1 MLLGAYFGLWDPFQT
16 PKAPDWICRVCQ
28 KRKGGAPARHAVKVR
43 GLGLAYWPRGAL
55 ACSICQFSCINTLK
69 PILGGLPG
77 SVCSS
82 RSVARAG
89 PPGCCSWKCTAHA
102 PVLCSASCLCRRV
115 PKASTARR
123 LPPYAP
129 PLSADPC
136 LFPIWGCRV
145 GRCWEHFCTY
155 GGVGAG
161 NKSSHLGKYP
171 GVGLLL
177 GHRVNCSYLTSLTG
191 SYFCF
196 KSFPK

>member
-1 MLLGAYFGLWDPFQT
+1 MHKSRPSLPRSRRGPSAT
-16 PKAPDWICRVCQ
+16 PHEAGP
-28 KRKGGAPARHAVKVR
+28 
-43 GLGLAYWPRGAL
+43 
-55 ACSICQFSCINTLK
+55 LK

-82 RSVARAG
+82 RSVVRAG

-177 GHRVNCSYLTSLTG
+177 GHRVNC
-191 SYFCF
+191 F
-196 KSFPK
+196 KSKNIGVWGVPGRSAVNTSSSKGRYSHIPMP